1 MTTPAA
7 QAYAQAKQPYP
18 APVTTPL
25 GKQELTHADRCDTCG
40 AQAWVRSEAYDT
52 MLPLLWCAHHFTAV
66 EHLITGTYYAIT
78 DERAFLKAAV
88 KAQYTEDT
96 TNWGKK

>member
-1 MTTPAA
+1 
-7 QAYAQAKQPYP
+7 
-18 APVTTPL
+18 
-25 GKQELTHADRCDTCG
+25 
-40 AQAWVRSEAYDT
+40 